1 MTSGAQFPR
10 AKQLRK
16 AKIELLGLELEGRLL
31 DLGKHYQ
38 PSFSTFMSRA
48 ELVELLALV
57 AWTLTAHAE
66 LVAARRGK

>member
-1 MTSGAQFPR
+1 MSAQP
-10 AKQLRK
+10 AKPAALRK

-66 LVAARRGK
+66 LVAARRGR